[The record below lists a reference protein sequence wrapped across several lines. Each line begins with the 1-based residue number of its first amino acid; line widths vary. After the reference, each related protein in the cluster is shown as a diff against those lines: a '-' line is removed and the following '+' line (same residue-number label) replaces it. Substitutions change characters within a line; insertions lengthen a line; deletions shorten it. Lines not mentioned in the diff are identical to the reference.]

1 VRWGIAGR
9 IVSTWVIT
17 IPACIALAWIV
28 YAVLHRIT
36 GLP

>member
-1 VRWGIAGR
+1 
-9 IVSTWVIT
+9 VIT

-28 YAVLHRIT
+28 YSVLHLIT